1 MAQQPNFNKLVLLRG
16 FANYFDR
23 KIFYYSSLA
32 DYIAKSNAYYEQ
44 DDINFNPN
52 DGVET
57 TVDLSS
63 LDDNLDQATDAE
75 LFSYCLVLDSTNDI
89 VSRWWIMD
97 IVRQTNGIYRFTL
110 KRDVVGECV
119 ANDIFMSQGKIYV
132 EKGYLPDSDPMI
144 VNDEGMRF
152 NQIKTSDRLLFS
164 SVEETEDE
172 RNAVGYVV
180 GYFKN
185 DAPSV
190 TATVSDLQI
199 PDNYVTLTEIST
211 ATGIPESTLISM
223 LTGIAP
229 VVIGNFNLTLGSYG
243 TLLAHTRADIYIE
256 TGLTGNDWFVGMLTP
271 SPVVAW
277 EHAVVQILGDALTFY
292 LASVDFFTKMTNQL
306 YANRSSIKAAIQTV
320 VQNDTPTEVV
330 ITKEQW
336 ASLQGFEGS
345 TLYYGGQYY
354 KGISFTIGDEKNHT
368 EVVISKG
375 ENTFFDNIVS
385 NTISNAS
392 LVHPEM
398 TYNNLDGWQIYL
410 NYKVRDIGINIGEP
424 QSTIGFSA
432 TITTA
437 HNTLKDA
444 PYSMFVIPYGRI
456 DRCVYDHGIPPV
468 IADGAAP
475 NKTIVLALATE
486 LGRQLGVGENGNLID
501 LQLLPYMPQEKE
513 FMLFSNSTNAIW
525 MKGKT
530 EGKDY
535 VKIKNAAN
543 DSCGA
548 IFFPTISN
556 FSFSIRYPI
565 GLTHSMKIDSQCC
578 FYRLCSPNYNGVFE
592 FNLAKDGG
600 TVYNFLIDCTLKP
613 YNPFIRVSPEFSFL
627 YGTNFKDGRGLICGG
642 DFSLPQI
649 SDPWINYQLNNKN
662 FASIFSREIEN
673 LDFTQKQEALKEK
686 FTLGAGIVGGTA
698 GGAAAGAKI
707 GGGYGAIAG
716 AAIGLGAGSA
726 GAYID
731 SRLNSERRAETKDF
745 AIDRFNLSLGNIQAM
760 PNSLAKSSAYNIT
773 SKIFPFLE
781 FYTCTDREIRA
792 LKDKITYDGMSVG
805 RIGTISEF
813 MGGNDNLHYFKGQVI
828 RAEGIDEDNHFL
840 AVLYEE
846 IAKGV
851 YI

>member
-44 DDINFNPN
+44 EDINFNPN

-75 LFSYCLVLDSTNDI
+75 LFSYCLVLDSTNYI

-119 ANDIFMSQGKIYV
+119 ANDIFMSQGRIYV
-132 EKGYLPDSDPMI
+132 EKGHLNDSDPMI
-144 VNDEGMRF
+144 VNDEGLRF
-152 NQIKTSDRLLFS
+152 NQIKTRDQLLFTGI
-164 SVEETEDE
+164 EEVNES
-172 RNAVGYVV
+172 RAVGYVV

-185 DAPSV
+185 DAPVVNASIAGK
-190 TATVSDLQI
+190 ATPQ
-199 PDNYVTLTEIST
+199 NYVTLSNISS
-211 ATGIPESTLISM
+211 ATSIPESTLILM
-223 LTGIAP
+223 ITGTVP
-229 VVIGNFNLTLGSYG
+229 VVIGNFNFTYG
-243 TLLAHTRADIYIE
+243 TWDGILSHWKSDIFLR
-256 TGLTGNDWFVGMLTP
+256 TSDWKSGTLPPTFAF
-271 SPVVAW
+271 SW
-277 EHAVVQILGDALTFY
+277 EHAVAQVYSNGDSLGSSYYFAGDIVEVLNSQSSY
-292 LASVDFFTKMTNQL
+292 L
-306 YANRSSIKAAIQTV
+306 IKSNIQAV
-320 VQNDTPTEVV
+320 VQHDIPTEVI
-330 ITKEQW
+330 ITQEQFET
-336 ASLQGFEGS
+336 LQSFEGQ
-345 TLYYGGQYY
+345 TLYYNGDYY
-354 KGISFTIGDEKNHT
+354 DSISFVLGGETNHP
-368 EVVISKG
+368 EVVISYE
-375 ENTFFDNIVS
+375 ENSFFDDLIRDAI
-385 NTISNAS
+385 TRARTRD
-392 LVHPEM
+392 PQGQ
-398 TYNNLDGWQIYL
+398 YNELENWEIYL
-410 NYKVRDIGINIGEP
+410 NYKVRQVGFNLGLP
-424 QSTIGFSA
+424 NQNIGFSV
-432 TITTA
+432 TIPTS
-437 HNTLKDA
+437 HNTLRDA
-444 PYSMFVIPYGRI
+444 PYSMFVIPYGEI
-456 DRCVYDHGIPPV
+456 DQVVYNNNPLDTASGKYPSKEEI
-468 IADGAAP
+468 
-475 NKTIVLALATE
+475 LALATE
-486 LGRQLGVGENGNLID
+486 IGRQLGAGENGNLLD
-501 LQLLPYMPQEKE
+501 LQLLPFMPNEKE
-513 FMLFSNSTNAIW
+513 YVVYSAGSVAIF

-530 EGKDY
+530 AGQDY
-535 VKIKNAAN
+535 AKIRNGDN
-543 DSCGA
+543 EECGA
-548 IFFPTISN
+548 VFFPSISN
-556 FSFSIRYPI
+556 FSFAIRNP
-565 GLTHSMKIDSQCC
+565 LSLEHSMKIDSQCC
-578 FYRLCSPNYNGVFE
+578 FYRLCSPNYSGVFE

-600 TVYNFLIDCTLKP
+600 TIYNFYVDCTYKP
-613 YNPFIRVSPEFSFL
+613 FNPFIRVSPEFKFL
-627 YGTNFKDGRGLICGG
+627 YGTNYKDGRGLIFGG

-673 LDFTQKQEALKEK
+673 LDFTQKQEALKEQI
-686 FTLGAGIVGGTA
+686 TLGTGIVGGTA
-698 GGAAAGAKI
+698 AGAAAGAKI

-716 AAIGLGAGSA
+716 AVIGLGAGSA

-792 LKDKITYDGMSVG
+792 LEDKITYDGMSVG

-840 AVLYEE
+840 SVLYEE